1 MITQILFTV
10 GFVLLLLAV
19 IAVLAIQLCFVIEK
33 EIYAM
38 KVLAIDMSVAGQSA
52 FTAVLRKI
60 RKKRYLAVVRL
71 IHQVR
76 TWN

>member
-1 MITQILFTV
+1 VLTQILFTI

-38 KVLAIDMSVAGQSA
+38 KVLAIDMSGAGTFSSQL
-52 FTAVLRKI
+52 T
-60 RKKRYLAVVRL
+60 
-71 IHQVR
+71 
-76 TWN
+76 